1 MKASRVFAAF
11 VAGML
16 CAAGAAW
23 SQAPS
28 TGSGQAYPAKP
39 VRVIVPFPP
48 AGANDIAA
56 RIVFSKLSEQMGQQ
70 FLIDNRAG
78 AGGTIGSAV
87 VAQSKP
93 DGYTLLIQTAASH
106 VSNAHLYS
114 KLPYDP
120 LRDFTGVTPL
130 ARVVAMLTVHP
141 SLPAR
146 SVKEFIALARSR
158 PKEILHGHSGYGSFT
173 HFNGV
178 YFESRAGIR
187 MTHVPFKGGGP
198 AVVALVGGET
208 QAQVAAISELI
219 SHVKSNRVRALGVT
233 SPERVA
239 QLPNVPTIADT
250 IPGYESWTWVSV
262 YAPAGTPRAI
272 IDRLNA
278 EIGKAMQDP
287 DVAAKLSA
295 QTLEPSH
302 RPPEELAQRLKAD
315 YEMIG
320 KLFRQYDVKL
330 D

>member
-1 MKASRVFAAF
+1 MKRTRMLVAFFA
-11 VAGML
+11 GLL
-16 CAAGAAW
+16 CSVGLAW
-23 SQAPS
+23 SQP
-28 TGSGQAYPAKP
+28 YPAKP

-48 AGANDIAA
+48 AGANDIVA
-56 RIVFSKLSEQMGQQ
+56 RIVFAKVSEQMGQQ

-78 AGGTIGSAV
+78 AGGTIGSAL

-120 LRDFTGVTPL
+120 LRDFAAIAPL

-141 SLPAR
+141 SLPTR

-178 YFESRAGIR
+178 YFESRTGIR

-208 QAQVAAISELI
+208 QAQVAAIGELI
-219 SHVKSNRVRALGVT
+219 AHVKSNRVRALGVT
-233 SPERVA
+233 SLERVA
-239 QLPNVPTIADT
+239 QLPNVPPIANT
-250 IPGYESWTWVSV
+250 FPGYESWTWVS
-262 YAPAGTPRAI
+262 AFTPAGTPKAI
-272 IDRLNA
+272 VDRLNA

-302 RPPEELAQRLKAD
+302 RPPEELAQRLKSD

-320 KLFRQYDVKL
+320 KLFREYNVKL

>member
-1 MKASRVFAAF
+1 MKAARVWVAF
-11 VAGML
+11 FAGML
-16 CAAGAAW
+16 CAAGVGW
-23 SQAPS
+23 SQP
-28 TGSGQAYPAKP
+28 YPAKP

-48 AGANDIAA
+48 AGANDIVA
-56 RIVFSKLSEQMGQQ
+56 RIVFPKVSEQMGQQ
-70 FLIDNRAG
+70 FIIDNRSG
-78 AGGTIGSAV
+78 AGGTIGSAI

-106 VSNAHLYS
+106 VSNAHLYK
-114 KLPYDP
+114 KLPYDALGDFVGISP
-120 LRDFTGVTPL
+120 LGRL
-130 ARVVAMLTVHP
+130 VAVLTVHP
-141 SLPAR
+141 SLPVR
-146 SVKEFIALARSR
+146 SVKEFIALAKSR
-158 PKEILHGHSGYGSFT
+158 PKQILHGHSGYGSFT

-178 YFESRAGIR
+178 YFESRTGIR

-208 QAQVAAISELI
+208 QCQVAAIGELI

-233 SPERVA
+233 SLERIA
-239 QLPNVPTIADT
+239 QLPDVPPIAAT
-250 IPGYESWTWVSV
+250 FPGYESWTWVSAF
-262 YAPAGTPRAI
+262 APAGTPKAI

-302 RPPEELAQRLKAD
+302 RPPEELTQRLKAD

-320 KLFRQYDVKL
+320 KLFREYNVKL